1 MDWKQTLKRIA
12 LAIGRGLRFL
22 ARHLIALLVMLGR
35 FLFLRAIPATW
46 RWLRGTAS
54 PALRRFYLWL
64 PHRRIV
70 AASVAGVAAIAI
82 AVLLLRTPGDMP
94 ATNDAT
100 AGDASNASTS
110 PAPAHAVLDANGLT
124 PLPRGPWTDLAQQ
137 LVEAKELATA
147 TRVTREVLARGG
159 MATTDGE
166 RVVVEAI
173 GPATPYAM
181 TALEARNLALEARNR
196 ETAFR
201 LHASEFAHF
210 LDTFA
215 WDLGGSSNRDDPAWL
230 TQEEVRALDDERE
243 ARFDAIAAA
252 ATAEAEA
259 LEQEWQQRV
268 ASLEARFEEARA
280 ELKAVEDAIRAVPQA
295 ERKQLH
301 PRLEAA
307 RQRRRDALTPLI
319 AARDAAKQAN
329 REARLRVSRIEQDG
343 HREAWAE
350 RQAGPNYESGAALL
364 QLLDA
369 WVREAAKHP
378 DDPQSFTPLFL
389 AEMARLQEAPFD
401 LLGSEY
407 MRPSR
412 GADQPVDLRGAPRAD
427 DYRMTLLEMQLFL
440 AAFQRGQ
447 PPVPT
452 AGRATAWPSRFA
464 NNIVDALLPPAH
476 AQSGLSQCADIKKIL
491 GGDSPGESSATDW
504 AVNETG
510 NAAFEALGKLYG
522 ISEGLLSGIGSASKI
537 LRVVIQFANTEV
549 KVHAE
554 QGTVHK
560 PPSGGGDGHGSR
572 HAWFTASAGVDP
584 KDLEDYERALQ
595 DQEARTGEI
604 LNQCFGALELPAL
617 QSLRE
622 IADAAENWRV
632 QWEIRP
638 LFPAHMNIPMGD
650 PDNDFVKRN
659 SVQREMPL
667 KRASPAHAEARLKA
681 MVEREQASRGEVALA
696 HHTVVAKVVDTG
708 APGFGE
714 MVNAVKGMLGLGMTN
729 TVVDMAAGWMKHILV
744 PRAAAVQSIEYH
756 CLQVERRRPPVG
768 EVRAWGNGGDVARQR
783 DNCVVPGTA
792 E

>member
-1 MDWKQTLKRIA
+1 MDWKQTLKDIA
-12 LAIGRGLRFL
+12 IAIGKGLWFL
-22 ARHLIALLVMLGR
+22 ARQLYALLVMLGR
-35 FLFLRAIPATW
+35 FIFLRAIPATW
-46 RWLRGTAS
+46 QWLRGTVF

-70 AASVAGVAAIAI
+70 AGSVAGVAAIAI
-82 AVLLLRTPGDMP
+82 AALLLRTPGDIP
-94 ATNDAT
+94 ATDNAASDAT
-100 AGDASNASTS
+100 NASTS
-110 PAPAHAVLDANGLT
+110 PAPAHAIMGANGLT
-124 PLPRGPWTDLAQQ
+124 PLPRGPWTDLARQ
-137 LVEAKELATA
+137 LVDAQDLATA
-147 TRVTREVLARGG
+147 TRITREVLARGG

-166 RVVVEAI
+166 RIVVEAI

-181 TALEARNLALEARNR
+181 TAVEARNLAMEARNR

-215 WDLGGSSNRDDPAWL
+215 WDLGGSANDDNPAWL
-230 TQEEVRALDDERE
+230 TKDEVRAIEDERE
-243 ARFDAIAAA
+243 ARFDAIAAV

-259 LEQEWQQRV
+259 REQEWQRRI

-280 ELKAVEDAIRAVPQA
+280 DLTVVEDAVRAVSSA

-307 RQRRRDALTPLI
+307 KQRRRDALGPLV
-319 AARDAAKQAN
+319 AARRAANEASRDARRQ
-329 REARLRVSRIEQDG
+329 VSRIEQNG

-350 RQAGPNYESGAALL
+350 RQVGPNYESGDAFL
-364 QLLDA
+364 QLLDT

-378 DDPQSFTPLFL
+378 GDPQSFTPLFL
-389 AEMARLQEAPFD
+389 AEMARLQQTPFD

-412 GADQPVDLRGAPRAD
+412 GTDQSVDLRGGPRSD

-447 PPVPT
+447 PPART
-452 AGRATAWPSRFA
+452 AGRATAWSSRFT

-476 AQSGLSQCADIKKIL
+476 AQGSLSQCADIKKIL
-491 GGDSPGESSATDW
+491 GGDSPGEASATDW
-504 AVNETG
+504 AVNEAG

-522 ISEGLLSGIGSASKI
+522 ISEGVLSGIGSASKI

-549 KVHAE
+549 EVHAE

-572 HAWFTASAGVDP
+572 YAWFTASAGVDP
-584 KDLEDYERALQ
+584 KDLEAYERALQ
-595 DQEARTGEI
+595 DQETRTGEI
-604 LNQCFGALELPAL
+604 INQCFGALELPAL

-632 QWEIRP
+632 RWEIRP

-650 PDNDFVKRN
+650 PDNDFIKRN
-659 SVQREMPL
+659 SVQREMQL

-744 PRAAAVQSIEYH
+744 PRAAAAQSIEYH

-768 EVRAWGNGGDVARQR
+768 EVRAWGNGGDIARVR
-783 DNCVVPGTA
+783 DNCVVPGTP